1 MLHCVSPGLTAAPPA
16 AISKPARSTSMS
28 EEIENRRRRL
38 TYRSSYTGMKE
49 TDILLGAF
57 ARRYLPDFSAE
68 QLERYE
74 ALLESRSDPELYAWA
89 TGRKVPPPELR
100 NDVVE
105 LLCNFNIGR

>member
-1 MLHCVSPGLTAAPPA
+1 
-16 AISKPARSTSMS
+16 MS
-28 EEIENRRRRL
+28 EDLENRRRRL

-57 ARRYLPDFSAE
+57 ARRYLPSFTAE
-68 QLERYE
+68 QLDRYE
-74 ALLESRSDPELYAWA
+74 VLLETRSDPEIYAWA
-89 TGRKVPPPELR
+89 TGREAPPSEAQ

>member
-1 MLHCVSPGLTAAPPA
+1 
-16 AISKPARSTSMS
+16 MS
-28 EEIENRRRRL
+28 EDIENRRRRL

-57 ARRYLPDFSAE
+57 ARRHLPSFTAA

-74 ALLESRSDPELYAWA
+74 ALLENHSDPELYAWA
-89 TGRKVPPPELR
+89 TGRETPSSELR
-100 NDVVE
+100 NDVVD